1 MQNPPQVT
9 PEQLQKAREYVAK
22 HRHINWYSDPYQLD
36 ESAIVEGILNYG
48 TWEDFKVVF
57 SLFRPLIFK
66 DIFADLINPS
76 RMRINIRPRTIHF
89 FNKYLEK
96 HA

>member
-1 MQNPPQVT
+1 VQNYPQVP

-48 TWEDFKVVF
+48 TWDEVKQVF
-57 SLFRPLIFK
+57 SWFGKKTVADIYHSSTSKSFRHNFHPLVKNYF
-66 DIFADLINPS
+66 DLYFAKN
-76 RMRINIRPRTIHF
+76 
-89 FNKYLEK
+89 
-96 HA
+96 A